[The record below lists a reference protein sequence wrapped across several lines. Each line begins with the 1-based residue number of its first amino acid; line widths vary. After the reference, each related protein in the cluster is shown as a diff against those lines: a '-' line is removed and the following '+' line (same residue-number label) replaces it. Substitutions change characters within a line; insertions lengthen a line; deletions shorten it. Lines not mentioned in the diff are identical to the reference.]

1 MAGNIIFKFLVAAI
15 FFNSCFPLTGISQ
28 PDIPMDPDLKSNYES
43 WHVKIKQNGIWGTR
57 PAQVNFGPL
66 KTITTES
73 GKSIELS
80 REVDRELFLK
90 NIHSLNAKE
99 SRLDLVLNDHDTV
112 QIRMLTLE
120 EEEIKKRNVAGTL
133 SNAEPGE
140 NEMYRASSWV
150 SHMILQFPADSSVWL
165 YFSPGAD
172 SSFAM
177 LENLPDSTIKIEL
190 FRINNLEGKKSKEIM
205 FTQPALGFGFRY
217 QGKEVAALQTIL
229 KQMVWVSKTLDPKLR
244 SAILATAAALLATI
258 KSGNANGF

>member
-1 MAGNIIFKFLVAAI
+1 
-15 FFNSCFPLTGISQ
+15 
-28 PDIPMDPDLKSNYES
+28 
-43 WHVKIKQNGIWGTR
+43 
-57 PAQVNFGPL
+57 
-66 KTITTES
+66 
-73 GKSIELS
+73 
-80 REVDRELFLK
+80 
-90 NIHSLNAKE
+90 
-99 SRLDLVLNDHDTV
+99 
-112 QIRMLTLE
+112 
-120 EEEIKKRNVAGTL
+120 
-133 SNAEPGE
+133 
-140 NEMYRASSWV
+140 
-150 SHMILQFPADSSVWL
+150 MILQFPADSSVWL

-217 QGKEVAALQTIL
+217 QGKEVAAFQTIL